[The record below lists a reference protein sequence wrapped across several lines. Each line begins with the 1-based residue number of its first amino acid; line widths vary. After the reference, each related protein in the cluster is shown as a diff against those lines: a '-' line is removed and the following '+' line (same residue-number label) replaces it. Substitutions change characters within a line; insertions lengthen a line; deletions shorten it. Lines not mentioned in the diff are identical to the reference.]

1 VDPTGSWLERSEKRV
16 VLEEVVFRDRAVFF
30 PVAGTLVLAD
40 VHLGRDRAS
49 NVELP
54 LGERTDLLDR
64 LGGLLDRFAPG
75 RVVVAGDLL
84 HSFDRLPSEVEGTLS
99 AVERR
104 IEESGAELVAVEGN
118 HDTMLGSL
126 LAVDPRCCV
135 GDALV
140 CHGHRSPE
148 GSAPLYVLGHEHPAI
163 TIEGRK
169 RPCYLVGPA
178 ADGGRALVLPA
189 FTRLAP
195 GTDVSR
201 ARRFRSPL
209 LSRPGAYRP
218 VVRDEA
224 GDETLWFPPLSEFRA
239 ML

>member
-1 VDPTGSWLERSEKRV
+1 MRRASEISV
-16 VLEEVVFRDRAVFF
+16 VLEEAAFRDRAVFF
-30 PVAGTLVLAD
+30 PSAGTLVLAD

-54 LGERTDLLDR
+54 LGERADLLER
-64 LGGLLDRFAPG
+64 LGALLDRFAPEE
-75 RVVVAGDLL
+75 VVVAGDLL
-84 HSFDRLPSEVEGTLS
+84 HSFDRVPRPVERTLS
-99 AVERR
+99 SFRAR
-104 IEESGAELVAVEGN
+104 IADAGAALVVVEGN

-126 LAVDPRCCV
+126 LEAGSECTV

-140 CHGHRSPE
+140 SHGHD
-148 GSAPLYVLGHEHPAI
+148 APDSNASLYVIGHEHPAI
-163 TIEGRK
+163 AIAGRK

-178 ADGGRALVLPA
+178 APAGRVLVLPA

-201 ARRFRSPL
+201 TRRFRSPL
-209 LSRPGAYRP
+209 LGRPGEYRP
-218 VVRDEA
+218 IVRDEE

>member
-1 VDPTGSWLERSEKRV
+1 
-16 VLEEVVFRDRAVFF
+16 
-30 PVAGTLVLAD
+30 
-40 VHLGRDRAS
+40 
-49 NVELP
+49 
-54 LGERTDLLDR
+54 
-64 LGGLLDRFAPG
+64 
-75 RVVVAGDLL
+75 
-84 HSFDRLPSEVEGTLS
+84 LPSGVEGTLS

-104 IEESGAELVAVEGN
+104 IEGSGAELVAVEGN
-118 HDTMLGSL
+118 HDTMLESL
-126 LAVDPRCCV
+126 LAAESQCSV
-135 GDALV
+135 GDALI
-140 CHGHRSPE
+140 CHGHDLPE

-178 ADGGRALVLPA
+178 ADGGRALVLPS

-209 LSRPGAYRP
+209 LDRPGAYRP
-218 VVRDEA
+218 IVRDEA

>member
-1 VDPTGSWLERSEKRV
+1 M
-16 VLEEVVFRDRAVFF
+16 LEEAAFRDRAAYF
-30 PVAGTLVLAD
+30 PTAGTLVLAD

-54 LGERTDLLDR
+54 LGERADVLDR
-64 LGGLLDRFAPG
+64 LGRLLDRFGPEE
-75 RVVVAGDLL
+75 VVVAGDLL
-84 HSFDRLPSEVEGTLS
+84 HSFDRVPRS
-99 AVERR
+99 VERTLAALETR
-104 IEESGAELVAVEGN
+104 IAEAGAEFVVTEGN

-126 LAVDPRCCV
+126 LDARSERVV

-140 CHGHRSPE
+140 CHGHDSPE
-148 GSAPLYVLGHEHPAI
+148 GNAPLYVIGHEHPTI
-163 TIEGRK
+163 TIEGRR

-195 GTDVSR
+195 GADVSR

-209 LSRPGAYRP
+209 LTAPGEYRP
-218 VVRDEA
+218 IVRDEE
-224 GDETLWFPPLSEFRA
+224 GDETLWFPPLSELRA
-239 ML
+239 LL